1 MKSPHVFTFWLAK
14 VDNLDALDDGAV
26 LLEPGQEGLD
36 VTFSG
41 AEQLPVEIV
50 RLQLADLERTKDL
63 YFYLRPRNRENSR
76 SHLFD
81 ERPDLEML
89 LPQLLGRDGVLRVVG
104 AGVEELLHQLVE
116 VVALVGWQGAEEVA
130 EDVHGVDPAPAGL
143 LVTSALPAHAVEIH
157 FLRSKLKSLGTP
169 ETGPC

>member
-50 RLQLADLERTKDL
+50 RLQLADLERKIYIFIYVLATGKTVAAQCCIC
-63 YFYLRPRNRENSR
+63 
-76 SHLFD
+76 
-81 ERPDLEML
+81 L
-89 LPQLLGRDGVLRVVG
+89 LAD
-104 AGVEELLHQLVE
+104 
-116 VVALVGWQGAEEVA
+116 
-130 EDVHGVDPAPAGL
+130 
-143 LVTSALPAHAVEIH
+143 
-157 FLRSKLKSLGTP
+157 KY
-169 ETGPC
+169 